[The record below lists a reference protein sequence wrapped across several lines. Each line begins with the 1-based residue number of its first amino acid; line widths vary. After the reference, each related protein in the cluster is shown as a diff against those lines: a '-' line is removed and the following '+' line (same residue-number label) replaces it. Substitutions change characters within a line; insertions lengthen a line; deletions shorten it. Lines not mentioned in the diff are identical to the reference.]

1 MAAPSIGMIHPL
13 VLPPYLLFQMRT
25 FVALKQFKNEKA
37 STNSAKQ
44 VKRTAYY
51 PFVILLMGF
60 FGTTVQ
66 KRFEERRL
74 RDDELYGFKV

>member
-1 MAAPSIGMIHPL
+1 
-13 VLPPYLLFQMRT
+13 MRT
-25 FVALKQFKNEKA
+25 FVALRQFKNEEA

-51 PFVILLMGF
+51 PFVILLLGF
-60 FGTTVQ
+60 FGTSVQ

-74 RDDELYGFKV
+74 RDEELYSI